1 MEHLEPMAPM
11 ICVYVA
17 AYYYAST
24 DKTEQV
30 VVHATNEIEALLK
43 VIAHWD
49 QFRLSSYRG
58 SAALVYRDSPTV
70 FVNSR
75 FSMIKLTE
83 VVV

>member
-1 MEHLEPMAPM
+1 MEPVIHT
-11 ICVYVA
+11 YVA

-24 DKTEQV
+24 GKIEQIV
-30 VVHATNEIEALLK
+30 IQASNEVEALLK

-70 FVNSR
+70 FVNAR